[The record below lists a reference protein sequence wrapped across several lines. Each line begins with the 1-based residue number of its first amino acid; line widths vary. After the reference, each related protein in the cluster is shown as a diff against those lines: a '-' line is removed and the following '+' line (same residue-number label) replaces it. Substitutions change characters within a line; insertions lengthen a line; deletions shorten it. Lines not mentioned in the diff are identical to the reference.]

1 MISMAGPPDPHIPDL
16 LLIVAARLGF
26 RVLSRDLAGRELGV
40 LCDSS
45 GDRPLVLAAGA
56 SPGLCAWG
64 FLNAGPMP
72 KMAYLLTQATYDAL
86 HYGSLAEDG
95 VLTYKGARYRIQ
107 ASFDGVAELT
117 PI

>member
-1 MISMAGPPDPHIPDL
+1 MAGPPDPHIPEL
-16 LLIVAARLGF
+16 LLLVAARLGF
-26 RVLSRDLAGRELGV
+26 RVTSRDLTGRELGV

-56 SPGLCAWG
+56 SPGICAWA

-72 KMAYLLTQATYDAL
+72 KMAYLLPQATYDAL
-86 HYGSLAEDG
+86 RCGSLAEDG
-95 VLTYKGARYRIQ
+95 TLTYQGALYRIQ